1 MPRLRDAS
9 IRLKL
14 WSLAGVPVV
23 GALLLAAMI
32 VGDARRQAERAA
44 GIGSIEDLAQLS
56 SIMAQPL
63 HALQKE
69 RARTALVEGLE
80 VRPQDARDAES
91 AQGTQGASRPFQRD
105 AALARAGRELSAAR
119 AATDERLAHLDA
131 FLAER
136 DLSRLP
142 PRLARDLAEARS
154 RVRELGA
161 FRSQADAKA
170 APLDSVLKVFGGINA
185 SLIRA
190 NAGLSELSDDGEL
203 LRSIQSLVAV
213 HELAERASRQHALLA
228 HAFASTQFEPGAF
241 KTLVTLMTE
250 EELYREVFMA
260 NASESA
266 RALHDASRADARVR
280 RAHDMRAA
288 AVASTDEA
296 LAVDHGAWFDAQ
308 QGRLD
313 RLAAIEIEALTGM
326 RRAAAAKVA
335 DTRRTVRN
343 GVAVSAFV
351 LLMSVALAFV
361 LVRGI
366 SRSLEVLGEAAA
378 HVRRTRDYT
387 TRARKTADDEFGALT
402 DAFNEMLA
410 GIQARDEALE
420 GHRQNLEATVAE
432 RTGELEKRNGEMRL
446 VLDNVDQALVTIRR
460 DGTMEPAYS
469 AAFERLFGAP
479 PPDEHFAD
487 RVADHDPRAR
497 AFLRMGWE
505 AASEDFLPLEVVLDQ
520 LPKLLLRG
528 GRHLTLGFKPI
539 LSREGQFNGAL
550 MVITDVTATMDS
562 LREYERQREYIQ
574 VFERAVKDRLGLVG
588 FVNDTSKLVDAVCAR
603 AISEVDHVMR
613 LVHTIKGNAGLWGVT
628 SVANVAH
635 EIESFVV
642 EERALPPD
650 GQIDALRDAW
660 CAFVARVSG
669 LLASTAQAMR
679 VDVAHE
685 EIEALLEMARQR
697 REHAELERAIEALR
711 NERTDVR
718 FNRMKDQAET
728 LARRLGK
735 PKPDVRIDAG
745 GVRLSAARFAAMWQA
760 LGHVV
765 RNVMDH
771 GIEMPEAR
779 ERAGKP
785 PSGALTLRSRLT
797 ADEIVIEIGDDGAGI
812 DWERVREKAAAVGLP
827 SATRRDLEAALFA
840 PGFSTAEQ
848 VTDVSGRGVGLGVAL
863 HECRRLSGRVEIDTT
878 PGEGTTFRFRF
889 PRELNEASALPAGA
903 PSASLPPSSRRGG
916 LLAGA
921 SRGGSSPSYPPLG
934 GSSPSLPPGGG
945 SSASYPPGG
954 GSSSSLSPGGAGGA
968 PSASPTGAR
977 GAVSASTMQSDRSRR
992 AE

>member
-14 WSLAGVPVV
+14 WSLAGVPVI

-32 VGDARRQAERAA
+32 VGDARQQAERAA

-69 RARTALVEGLE
+69 RAWTALVEGIE
-80 VRPQDARDAES
+80 VRPIEARDPDVEG
-91 AQGTQGASRPFQRD
+91 GTARPFQRGP
-105 AALARAGRELSAAR
+105 ALARAGAELKAAR
-119 AATDERLAHLDA
+119 AATDEGLARLDA

-142 PRLARDLAEARS
+142 ARLARDLADARS

-161 FRSQADAKA
+161 FRGQADAKA
-170 APLDSVLKVFGGINA
+170 VSLDSVLKVFGAINV

-190 NAGLSELSDDGEL
+190 DAGLSGLSDDGEL

-213 HELAERASRQHALLA
+213 HEFAERASRQHALLA
-228 HAFASTQFEPGAF
+228 HAFASTEFEPGAF

-250 EELYREVFMA
+250 EELYREVFTA
-260 NASESA
+260 NASEAA
-266 RALHDASRADARVR
+266 RALHDAARSDARVR
-280 RAHDMRAA
+280 RADALRAA
-288 AVASTDEA
+288 AIASTDDA
-296 LAVDHGAWFDAQ
+296 LALDHNAWFDAQ

-313 RLAAIEIEALTGM
+313 RIAAIELEALTGM

-335 DTRRTVRN
+335 DTRRTMRN
-343 GVAVSAFV
+343 GIAVSTLV
-351 LLMSVALAFV
+351 LLLSVALAFV
-361 LVRGI
+361 LVRGL

-378 HVRRTRDYT
+378 HVRRTRDYA

-432 RTGELEKRNGEMRL
+432 RTRELEKRNGEMRL

-479 PPDEHFAD
+479 SPGEHFAD
-487 RVADHDPRAR
+487 RIADHDPRAR
-497 AFLRMGWE
+497 AFLGMGWE
-505 AASEDFLPLEVVLDQ
+505 AACDDFLPLEVVLDQ
-520 LPKLLLRG
+520 LPKALLRG

-539 LSREGQFNGAL
+539 LSPEGQFNGAL
-550 MVITDVTATMDS
+550 MVVTDVTATMDS
-562 LREYERQREYIQ
+562 LREYEQQREYIQ
-574 VFERAVKDRLGLVG
+574 VFERAVKDRLGLLG
-588 FVNDTSKLVDAVCAR
+588 FVSDTGKLVDAVSAR
-603 AISEVDHVMR
+603 TAAEVDDVMR

-628 SVANVAH
+628 SVASVAH

-642 EERALPPD
+642 EERSPPPD
-650 GQIDALRDAW
+650 EQIEALKDAW
-660 CAFVARVSG
+660 RAFVARVSG
-669 LLASTAQAMR
+669 LLGGATQATR
-679 VDVAHE
+679 VDVTHE

-697 REHAELERAIEALR
+697 RDHAELERAIEALR

-735 PKPDVRIDAG
+735 PKPDVHIDAG
-745 GVRLSAARFAAMWQA
+745 GVRLPAARFAAMWQA
-760 LGHVV
+760 LCHVV

-779 ERAGKP
+779 ARAGKP
-785 PSGALTLRSRLT
+785 PSGVLTLCSRAT
-797 ADEIVIEIGDDGAGI
+797 ADEILIEIGDDGAGI
-812 DWERVREKAAAVGLP
+812 AWERVREKAAAAGLP
-827 SATRRDLEAALFA
+827 SATRRDLEAALFS

-863 HECRRLSGRVEIDTT
+863 HECSRLAGRIEIDTKA
-878 PGEGTTFRFRF
+878 GEGTTFRFRF
-889 PRELNEASALPAGA
+889 PRALNEAAVLPAGA
-903 PSASLPPSSRRGG
+903 PSPSLPPSSRRGA
-916 LLAGA
+916 LVASA
-921 SRGGSSPSYPPLG
+921 SRGGSSPSLMRGSGSSPSFPPAG
-934 GSSPSLPPGGG
+934 GSSPSVIPGSG
-945 SSASYPPGG
+945 SSPSYPPAGG
-954 GSSSSLSPGGAGGA
+954 ASPSSSGAGGA
-968 PSASPTGAR
+968 PSPSRPERAAS
-977 GAVSASTMQSDRSRR
+977 
-992 AE
+992 